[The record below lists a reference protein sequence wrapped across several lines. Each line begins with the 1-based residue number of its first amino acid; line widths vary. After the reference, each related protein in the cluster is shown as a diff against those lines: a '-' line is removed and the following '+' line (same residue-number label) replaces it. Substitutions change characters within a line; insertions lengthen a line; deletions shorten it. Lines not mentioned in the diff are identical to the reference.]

1 MHRSVATI
9 DNPEFINLQP
19 LDINPGLSKCEIKV
33 FYLGENRNHTS
44 ISKESAISMAKTLRG
59 APIVGYYKEQKEDFA
74 DHGKKVIIDDE
85 GIKFECN
92 TVPYGFVAPDAQV
105 WFQTFD
111 DKDDMGNITRREYL
125 MTTGYLWTGQYKECL
140 STIEEGKPQSM
151 ELDDDSLK
159 GEWSK
164 NYNNGMEFFI
174 IDDAIISKLCIL
186 GDDVEPCFEGS
197 SITAPK
203 VSNTFTKVDDNFR
216 QTLYT
221 MMQELTYALIGG
233 QSMDGQTQSTSTPSE
248 NLKVQDNFN
257 LDNTPENKEGIEEKS
272 SVTDDA
278 ATATDFVK
286 EDDKNKDDN
295 KDKEK
300 TSDSSDEPKK
310 GEEDEEKKKKEECAC
325 GKDDEDSKKKYEL
338 LQNQYQELN
347 NKFSAILEDYQS
359 LKNFKA
365 NIEDK
370 EKDEMINRFYMLDE
384 EDKKDV
390 IANKAQY
397 SLADIEAKL
406 SVIYTKK
413 TMAAQSQSK
422 EEPNKNVATTFNLDS
437 VEINNVPDWVK
448 AVQENENK

>member
-33 FYLGENRNHTS
+33 FYLYENRNRTS
-44 ISKESAISMAKTLRG
+44 ISKETAIEMAKTLRG

-74 DHGKKVIIDDE
+74 DHGKKIIIDDE
-85 GIKFECN
+85 GMKFEC
-92 TVPYGFVAPDAQV
+92 TTIPYGFVAPDAQV

-111 DKDDMGNITRREYL
+111 DEDDMGNIIRREYL
-125 MTTGYLWTGQYKECL
+125 MTTGYLWTKQFEECK
-140 STIEEGKPQSM
+140 SVVEEGKPQSM

-159 GEWSK
+159 GEWTK

-203 VSNTFTKVDDNFR
+203 VSNTFTKVDDGFKK
-216 QTLYT
+216 TLYT
-221 MMQELTYALIGG
+221 MMQELTYALTGG

-248 NLKVQDNFN
+248 NLNVQDNFN
-257 LDNTPENKEGIEEKS
+257 LDNTPENKEGIEDNS
-272 SVTDDA
+272 SVANDNAVA
-278 ATATDFVK
+278 ASDFAK
-286 EDDKNKDDN
+286 QEENNDN
-295 KDKEK
+295 KDEDKEK
-300 TSDSSDEPKK
+300 KSDSSSSDETEK
-310 GEEDEEKKKKEECAC
+310 EEDKKKKEEYAC
-325 GKDDEDSKKKYEL
+325 GNDEDSKKKYEL

-347 NKFSAILEDYQS
+347 SKFSAILEDYQS
-359 LKNFKA
+359 LKNFKSS
-365 NIEDK
+365 IEEK
-370 EKDEMINRFYMLDE
+370 EKDEMIGRFYMLDD

-397 SLADIEAKL
+397 SLSDIEAKL

-422 EEPNKNVATTFNLDS
+422 EETNKDVATTFNLKS